1 MPGIFVTLEGIEAS
15 GKTTLASGLQARLRD
30 GGIDPVMT
38 REPGGTPL
46 GDRLRAVF
54 LDDRAEL
61 EPMTELFVICAA
73 RAEHVARVIVPA
85 LQSGRTVL
93 CDRFTDATRAYQG
106 GGRGLDD
113 STIRACSNYAS
124 GGLTPD
130 LTFLLD
136 VPPDLSAARL
146 AARLEAVHA
155 SRDRVE
161 REGVEFHARVRERY
175 LAIAQAEPARVTVLN
190 AAADAESLVNEAWQ
204 ILSARLSTV

>member
-15 GKTTLASGLQARLRD
+15 GKTTLALALEQRLRHA
-30 GGIDPVMT
+30 GIDPVLT

-54 LDDRAEL
+54 LDDRNAL
-61 EPMTELFVICAA
+61 EPMTELFVLCAA
-73 RAEHVARVIVPA
+73 RAEHVARVIAPA
-85 LQSGRTVL
+85 LTAGRTVL

-113 STIRACSNYAS
+113 ATILTCCNYAT
-124 GGLTPD
+124 GGLFPH

-136 VPPDLSAARL
+136 VSPEVSAARL
-146 AARLEAVHA
+146 AARLQAVNA

-161 REGVEFHARVRERY
+161 REGLDFHARVRERY
-175 LAIAQAEPARVTVLN
+175 LAIARAEPQRVQVLDAGADPESLLN
-190 AAADAESLVNEAWQ
+190 AAWTL
-204 ILSARLSTV
+204 LSARLCAA